1 MGRVMAACM
10 VVALALTGSFQPLAL
25 AQTQT
30 DPFKETVPPARPP
43 GPRGADALTWG
54 RDS

>member
-10 VVALALTGSFQPLAL
+10 VVALALTGWFQPLAL

-43 GPRGADALTWG
+43 GPGAPTPTTWG